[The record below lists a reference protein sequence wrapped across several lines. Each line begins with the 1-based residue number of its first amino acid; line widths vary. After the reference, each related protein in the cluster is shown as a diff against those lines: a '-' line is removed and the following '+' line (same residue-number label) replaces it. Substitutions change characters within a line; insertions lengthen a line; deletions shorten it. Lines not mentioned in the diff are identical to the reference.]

1 MPPRS
6 ASVTRGRKGLKTE
19 PALCRRSE
27 RLLPLR
33 EAHSAAGTR
42 LRAVAGHVVHQLHL
56 EAVVRYSAGQND
68 PVADLGSP
76 GHEADVR
83 QLGQLALILALE
95 SADDVVVD
103 VLFDDDVAQ
112 ASGGD

>member
-6 ASVTRGRKGLKTE
+6 ASVTRGQKGLKTE
-19 PALCRRSE
+19 SALGRRSE

-42 LRAVAGHVVHQLHL
+42 LRAVARHVVNQLHL
-56 EAVVRYSAGQND
+56 EAVVRHGAGQDD
-68 PVADLGSP
+68 PIADLGSA

-83 QLGQLALILALE
+83 QLGQLALILVLE
-95 SADDVVVD
+95 PADDV
-103 VLFDDDVAQ
+103 
-112 ASGGD
+112 